1 MEFLAVVS
9 YTLVAYRKRVRPAP
23 VAGISALALVIG
35 HLDYWPE
42 LVVDEVAGDLILIA
56 GISVLPVVLGQAV
69 RNARRTTAELT
80 RRNAELVVLR
90 QQAADHAV
98 EAERFRIA
106 RELHDV
112 VAHHISAMTVHAR
125 AGHHVA
131 ERDPQAALDALG
143 YVAEAGSEA
152 VTAMGSFVGTL
163 RGEVAAGGRDEL
175 VPQPTLE
182 DLPDLLESF
191 RRTGLVVHE
200 DLHTTGVSVARALGL
215 NAYRI
220 VEEALTNAIRHGAAE
235 RVWVQVWFDGEDLH
249 LQVDDNGRGLD
260 GGCTPTGHG
269 LVGMAERA
277 ELHGGAMV
285 FGPSPRG
292 GCRVEA
298 TLPTGHADSQGAAK
312 SGSRRRPGRGGD
324 VIRVLLADDQQVVRL
339 GFRMVLDGE
348 DDIEVVGEVGDGT
361 AAIAVA
367 EELRPDVALMDVRR
381 PIMDGIAATSVIA
394 QRCPEVRVVVI
405 TTFELD
411 EYVDGA
417 VRAGAAGFLLKNIEP
432 SALIEAV
439 RTVVRGDA
447 LVDPAMT
454 RSLIDYAMRQRDEP
468 AGAVDPQLLE
478 QLSSRERE
486 ALTMLSRGMSNAQV
500 AAALFLGEATVKS
513 HVSNMLVKLHLRSR
527 VQAVVLAYETGFV
540 QPGTV
545 GYADLL
551 KDV

>member
-1 MEFLAVVS
+1 MTWWRALPELLRDAVGALAIILIFVIAQQIYGDGGSLPRAVAIVVVMGVALTVRRRWPAASYAAGLLTVVFATTGMEFLAVVS
-9 YTLVAYRKRVRPAP
+9 YTLVAYRERVRPAP

-42 LVVDEVAGDLILIA
+42 LVVDQVAGDLILIA

-69 RNARRTTAELT
+69 RNARRTTTELT

-98 EAERFRIA
+98 ETERFRIA

-112 VAHHISAMTVHAR
+112 VAHHVSAMTVRAR

-131 ERDPQAALDALG
+131 ERDPQAAVDALG

-152 VTAMGSFVGTL
+152 LTAMGSFVGTL

-200 DLHTTGVSVARALGL
+200 DLHTSGVSVARALGL

-235 RVWVQVWFDGEDLH
+235 RVWVQMWFDGEDLH

-298 TLPTGHADSQGAAK
+298 TLPTGHAGSQAPP
-312 SGSRRRPGRGGD
+312 S
-324 VIRVLLADDQQVVRL
+324 QV
-339 GFRMVLDGE
+339 
-348 DDIEVVGEVGDGT
+348 
-361 AAIAVA
+361 
-367 EELRPDVALMDVRR
+367 
-381 PIMDGIAATSVIA
+381 
-394 QRCPEVRVVVI
+394 
-405 TTFELD
+405 
-411 EYVDGA
+411 
-417 VRAGAAGFLLKNIEP
+417 
-432 SALIEAV
+432 
-439 RTVVRGDA
+439 
-447 LVDPAMT
+447 
-454 RSLIDYAMRQRDEP
+454 P
-468 AGAVDPQLLE
+468 AGGPA
-478 QLSSRERE
+478 S
-486 ALTMLSRGMSNAQV
+486 
-500 AAALFLGEATVKS
+500 
-513 HVSNMLVKLHLRSR
+513 
-527 VQAVVLAYETGFV
+527 VVT
-540 QPGTV
+540 
-545 GYADLL
+545 
-551 KDV
+551 